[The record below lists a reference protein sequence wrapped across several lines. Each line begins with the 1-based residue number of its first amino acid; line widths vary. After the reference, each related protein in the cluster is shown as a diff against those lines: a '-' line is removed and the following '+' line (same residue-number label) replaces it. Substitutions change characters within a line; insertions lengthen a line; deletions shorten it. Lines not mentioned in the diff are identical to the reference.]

1 MQYSMTEGKPAKSLI
16 LFALPMILGNFFQQL
31 YNIIDSIVVGNYIG
45 TDALAAVGASF
56 SITSLFIAV
65 ATGSGIGCSVII
77 SQYFGAR
84 QYHSM
89 KTAIYTALTSVSVL
103 SILLTG
109 IGLILNRGLLR
120 LMGTPKEIMDT
131 ACIYLM
137 IYFWGLFFLFLYNIL
152 NSVFNALGQ
161 SMLPLLFLLF
171 SSGVNIFL
179 DLLFVIHFQMGVAGA
194 AYATLISQGI
204 SALLSF
210 LILMQV
216 LKKFELKEPPKLFDS
231 TALKKMITV
240 AVPSIIQQ
248 SIVSIGLLLVQS
260 IINRYG
266 ASVIAGYTAA
276 TKVDSIAI
284 MPMVAVGNAMS
295 TFAAQNIGAG
305 KAERVKKGWIASLIL
320 IACISLTIT
329 LLVFLFGD
337 TFIDCFLKT
346 GNDKKAISTG
356 IRYIRVVSLFY
367 CLMGFMNVTNGILRG
382 SGDMGVFMLNTLINF
397 GTRVLLAYI
406 LSIFIAESGVWWSI
420 PIGWSIS
427 LVIALIRFKSGKWKE
442 KVLI

>member
-194 AYATLISQGI
+194 AYATLIAQGI

-216 LKKFELKEPPKLFDS
+216 LKK
-231 TALKKMITV
+231 I
-240 AVPSIIQQ
+240 
-248 SIVSIGLLLVQS
+248 
-260 IINRYG
+260 
-266 ASVIAGYTAA
+266 
-276 TKVDSIAI
+276 
-284 MPMVAVGNAMS
+284 
-295 TFAAQNIGAG
+295 
-305 KAERVKKGWIASLIL
+305 
-320 IACISLTIT
+320 
-329 LLVFLFGD
+329 
-337 TFIDCFLKT
+337 
-346 GNDKKAISTG
+346 
-356 IRYIRVVSLFY
+356 
-367 CLMGFMNVTNGILRG
+367 
-382 SGDMGVFMLNTLINF
+382 
-397 GTRVLLAYI
+397 
-406 LSIFIAESGVWWSI
+406 
-420 PIGWSIS
+420 
-427 LVIALIRFKSGKWKE
+427 
-442 KVLI
+442 